1 MTQNSLI
8 NASKAIFKD
17 GYFYL
22 SKISPEA
29 YQQPLDLYS
38 GSSLGQHTRHWI
50 EFFQCLIDQ
59 SMTDGLLCYDKRKR
73 DLALE
78 TIPDKAID
86 ALHAMEQSMNKLPSL
101 GKIILT
107 SEMSDGTEVQLST
120 SLGRELWFVIE
131 HAVHHL
137 ALIKIGLKAL
147 YPDWQLPEHFG
158 MATSTMNHQS
168 KSLVAK

>member
-8 NASKAIFKD
+8 NACKAIFED
-17 GYFYL
+17 GHFYL

-29 YQQPLDLYS
+29 YKQPLDLYS

-59 SMTDGLLCYDKRKR
+59 SISDGVLCYDKRKR
-73 DLALE
+73 DLTLE
-78 TIPDKAID
+78 CIPEKAVET
-86 ALHAMEQSMNKLPSL
+86 LHAMEQVLDELPAL
-101 GKIILT
+101 DQIMLT
-107 SEMSDGTEVQLST
+107 SEMSDGTKVEFPT
-120 SLGRELWFVIE
+120 SMYREMWFVIE

-137 ALIKIGLKAL
+137 ALIKIGLKTL

-158 MATSTMNHQS
+158 VATSTIQHQS
-168 KSLVAK
+168 KNLVVK

>member
-1 MTQNSLI
+1 MPVEPSL
-8 NASKAIFKD
+8 KMV
-17 GYFYL
+17 
-22 SKISPEA
+22 ISI
-29 YQQPLDLYS
+29 YQKFHLKLTSNPWICIRDPAWGS
-38 GSSLGQHTRHWI
+38 TPDTGSSS
-50 EFFQCLIDQ
+50 FNVLIDQ